1 MRDGTLLA
9 VRRRAFNNDVGTPLP
24 TPRPPPRPV
33 LPAFQGNLP
42 MGMHELFPKANISRV
57 GSSWRNNPLR
67 DHFSGEAWVDALDPL
82 FATIADKFMTG
93 DDPSKFHGVIQP
105 V

>member
-9 VRRRAFNNDVGTPLP
+9 VRRRALNNDVGTHTPP
-24 TPRPPPRPV
+24 PAPRPHPLRPV

-82 FATIADKFMTG
+82 FATIADKFMAG
-93 DDPSKFHGVIQP
+93 R
-105 V
+105 